1 MNKVK
6 ALIPNGL
13 TSLNLVFGT
22 LSLMSTM
29 EGNFTWASIY
39 ILLALVAD
47 GLDGRSARALGVSSE
62 IGKELDSLC
71 DCGSFGVAPAIL
83 AYQLQ
88 LHNFGYIGIFAALM
102 FAVCGAL
109 RLARFNVNTDVV
121 HGYFM
126 GLAIPAGGCLIATS
140 TLLLTAIGFDFNSL
154 GYAYPV
160 LVMITGYMMVS
171 EVHYPDFKGAGEKIH
186 LISKVFGGLVFAGII
201 FVGISAPIYAVL
213 FGIFASYA
221 LFGIVNH
228 TLTILGGSK

>member
-1 MNKVK
+1 
-6 ALIPNGL
+6 
-13 TSLNLVFGT
+13 
-22 LSLMSTM
+22 
-29 EGNFTWASIY
+29 
-39 ILLALVAD
+39 
-47 GLDGRSARALGVSSE
+47 
-62 IGKELDSLC
+62 
-71 DCGSFGVAPAIL
+71 
-83 AYQLQ
+83 
-88 LHNFGYIGIFAALM
+88 
-102 FAVCGAL
+102 
-109 RLARFNVNTDVV
+109 
-121 HGYFM
+121 M

-186 LISKVFGGLVFAGII
+186 LISKVFAGLVFAGII